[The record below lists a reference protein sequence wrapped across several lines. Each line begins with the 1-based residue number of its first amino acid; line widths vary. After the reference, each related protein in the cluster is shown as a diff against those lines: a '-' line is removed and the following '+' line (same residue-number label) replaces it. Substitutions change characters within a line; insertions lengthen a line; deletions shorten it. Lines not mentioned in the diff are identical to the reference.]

1 MPEMSGFE
9 FITELRS
16 RAEWRDTPVVVMTA
30 KDLTDEDRRQLDGGV
45 AYVLRKSANSPEDF
59 LVELRETLEQ
69 VIRRRRAAE
78 ARKEAA

>member
-1 MPEMSGFE
+1 M
-9 FITELRS
+9 I
-16 RAEWRDTPVVVMTA
+16 TA

-45 AYVLRKSANSPEDF
+45 AYVLQKSANSAEDF

-69 VIRRRRAAE
+69 VIRRHRAAE